1 MPPLGARSAHAY
13 FHAMNPV
20 LALEF
25 VLLAALWGA
34 SFLFTRL
41 GAAEFGALPTAG
53 MRVALA
59 ALFLLPVFL
68 VKGVW
73 ADFRA
78 RAKPILFVGLL
89 NSGIPFA
96 LFAYAVLHITTGLSS
111 ILNATVPLTGALVAW
126 LWLKD
131 RPGGSRM
138 LGLAIGFAGVTLL
151 VIGKSGF
158 SATGVAG
165 AGSTGTT
172 LVAMGACLLA
182 TLCYG
187 IAASFTKRYLTGAHP
202 LATATG
208 SQIGAA
214 LGLAI
219 PTLWLWPSEPVSATA
234 WGALVAVALLCTAIA
249 YILFFHIIEKAGP
262 SRALTVTFLVPV
274 FALVYGAVFLS
285 ETITPWMIGCG
296 LVIVC
301 GTALSTG
308 LVRLG
313 WLERATS

>member
-1 MPPLGARSAHAY
+1 MSPTL
-13 FHAMNPV
+13 V
-20 LALEF
+20 LEF
-25 VLLAALWGA
+25 LLLAALWGA
-34 SFLFTRL
+34 SFLFMRL
-41 GAAEFGALPTAG
+41 GGAEFGALPTAG
-53 MRVALA
+53 LRVALA
-59 ALFLLPVFL
+59 ALFLLPVFFI
-68 VKGVW
+68 KGVW
-73 ADFRA
+73 ADFRSRA
-78 RAKPILFVGLL
+78 RPILFVGLL

-96 LFAYAVLHITTGLSS
+96 LFAYAVLHIPTGLTS
-111 ILNATVPLTGALVAW
+111 ILNATVPLSGALVAW

-158 SATGVAG
+158 SAAGVVSDGPVA
-165 AGSTGTT
+165 ST
-172 LVAMGACLLA
+172 LIAMGACLLA
-182 TLCYG
+182 TLFYG

-219 PTLWLWPSEPVSATA
+219 PTALLWPSQPVSSTA
-234 WGALVAVALLCTAIA
+234 WGAVAAVALLCTAIA
-249 YILFFHIIEKAGP
+249 YIIFFHLIEKAGP

-274 FALVYGAVFLS
+274 FALVYGSVFLS
-285 ETITPWMIGCG
+285 EVITPWMIGCG
-296 LVIVC
+296 VVIVC

-313 WLERATS
+313 WLERAA

>member
-1 MPPLGARSAHAY
+1 MPPLGAIGVHAY

-41 GAAEFGALPTAG
+41 GAAEFGVVPTAG
-53 MRVALA
+53 LRVMLA

-73 ADFRA
+73 ADFRQ
-78 RAKPILFVGLL
+78 RAKAILFVGLL
-89 NSGIPFA
+89 NSGIPFM
-96 LFAYAVLHITTGLSS
+96 LFAFAVMHITTGLTS

-165 AGSTGTT
+165 AGSAGIT
-172 LVAMGACLLA
+172 LLAMGACLLA

-187 IAASFTKRYLTGAHP
+187 LAASFTKRYLTGAHP

-214 LGLAI
+214 LGLAV
-219 PTLWLWPSEPVSATA
+219 PTLWFWPSEPVGLTA
-234 WGALVAVALLCTAIA
+234 WAAVAAVALLCTSIA
-249 YILFFHIIEKAGP
+249 YILFFHIIEQAGP
-262 SRALTVTFLVPV
+262 SKALTVTFLVPV
-274 FALVYGAVFLS
+274 FALGYGALFLA
-285 ETITPWMIGCG
+285 ETITPWMVGCG
-296 LVIVC
+296 LVIIC

-308 LVRLG
+308 LVRLR
-313 WLERATS
+313 WLERAT

>member
-1 MPPLGARSAHAY
+1 MSPTLIA
-13 FHAMNPV
+13 
-20 LALEF
+20 EF
-25 VLLAALWGA
+25 FVLAALWGS
-34 SFLFTRL
+34 SFLFMRL
-41 GAAEFGALPTAG
+41 GASEFGIVPTAG
-53 MRVALA
+53 LRVLLA
-59 ALFLLPVFL
+59 ALFLLPVFF

-73 ADFRA
+73 ADFRH
-78 RAKPILFVGLL
+78 RAKAILFVGLL
-89 NSGIPFA
+89 NSGIPFM
-96 LFAYAVLHITTGLSS
+96 LFAFAVMHITTGLTS

-165 AGSTGTT
+165 AGSTGIT
-172 LVAMGACLLA
+172 LLAMGACLLA

-187 IAASFTKRYLTGAHP
+187 LAASFTKRYLTGAHP

-214 LGLAI
+214 LGLAV
-219 PTLWLWPSEPVSATA
+219 PTLWCWPSEPVSFTA
-234 WGALVAVALLCTAIA
+234 WAAVAAVALLCTSIA
-249 YILFFHIIEKAGP
+249 YILFFHIIEQAGP
-262 SRALTVTFLVPV
+262 SKALTVTFLVPV
-274 FALVYGAVFLS
+274 FALGYGALFLN
-285 ETITPWMIGCG
+285 ETITPWMVGCG
-296 LVIVC
+296 LVIIC

-308 LVRLG
+308 LVRLR
-313 WLERATS
+313 WLERAT